1 MVNNVIVAGQIKG
14 VKNLN
19 EKMAFVTLNVK
30 DGKFI
35 TTLDVTLSGPMALRA
50 NALSE
55 GDGLIVQGRLESH
68 KRKDGSEAWGISQV
82 SSVEKGDKGFVN
94 LAILQGRLTAD
105 PVILKDDCGMR
116 MTVAVSRYYKKNGEF
131 IESTSFIPVVIWNC
145 DHRNLKK
152 GSPVWIYGSIKNHS
166 YDTKNG
172 EKRYSVQVVASEIRD
187 AKMDS
192 KLEKKRNIDDL
203 KTSMSGNEFES
214 SMKSFDIQYAD
225 NVQDCPLPY

>member
-19 EKMAFVTLNVK
+19 EKIAFVTLNVK

-94 LAILQGRLTAD
+94 LVILQGRLTAD

-203 KTSMSGNEFES
+203 KTPMSGNEFES
-214 SMKSFDIQYAD
+214 SIKSFDIQYAD